1 MLIFKAENRVMS
13 DKLTRRA
20 DDFAQELVKQF
31 LIKQRTKG
39 FNFEI
44 LQQSTLVVKI
54 ILYFRRMGPN
64 I

>member
-1 MLIFKAENRVMS
+1 MGIFQAENRVMS

-44 LQQSTLVVKI
+44 LE
-54 ILYFRRMGPN
+54 ILHPLF
-64 I
+64 